1 MSMSL
6 RNELRSSSDN
16 STLVSENYNWADYF
30 TNDVTASE
38 LINKL
43 IPTFLILFL
52 GLGCDVYI
60 TPVPTEASL
69 GTITSSRR
77 TALFIRI
84 KLPWIFTAMA
94 TQLPPVVVW
103 KAPFIQ
109 MDSVNSIRAT
119 PLLKK

>member
-43 IPTFLILFL
+43 IPTF
-52 GLGCDVYI
+52 
-60 TPVPTEASL
+60 
-69 GTITSSRR
+69 
-77 TALFIRI
+77 
-84 KLPWIFTAMA
+84 
-94 TQLPPVVVW
+94 
-103 KAPFIQ
+103 
-109 MDSVNSIRAT
+109 
-119 PLLKK
+119 